1 MIYKVCENTVV
12 LRLEKGEEILSSI
25 KKVCE
30 AEDIKLGTI
39 SGLGAVD
46 YLSVGLYKTKEKEY
60 ISNVYQGEFEISS
73 LIGNV
78 TTKNSKVYL
87 HIHATFSDVKNKVV
101 GGHLN
106 KAIVS
111 ATAEIFILKVK
122 GTVERELDDTIG
134 LNLMKF

>member
-1 MIYKVCENTVV
+1 MVYKLFEDTLV
-12 LRLEKGEEILSSI
+12 LRLEKGEEVLSSI

-30 AEDIKLGTI
+30 TEDIKLGTI
-39 SGLGAVD
+39 SGLGAID

-60 ISNVYQGEFEISS
+60 ISNVYQDEFEISS

-78 TTKNSKVYL
+78 TTKNSRVYL
-87 HIHATFSDVKNKVV
+87 HIHANFSDIKNRVV

-111 ATAEIFILKVK
+111 ATAEIFIRKIN
-122 GTVERELDDTIG
+122 GSVERELDDVIG